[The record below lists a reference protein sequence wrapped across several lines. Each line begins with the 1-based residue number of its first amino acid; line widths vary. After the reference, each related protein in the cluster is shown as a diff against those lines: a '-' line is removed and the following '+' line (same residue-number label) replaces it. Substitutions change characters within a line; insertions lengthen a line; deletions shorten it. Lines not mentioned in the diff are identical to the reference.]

1 MKIPFSN
8 PRILAAAGWLA
19 TAAIA
24 FSVGRLTNP
33 PGSTTISGPA
43 QDGSANGDAG
53 GGASRNPG
61 ERFTG
66 TAVRSA
72 QFALGDD
79 GQPLT
84 MAKLTNGQPLE
95 KWMKN
100 LMAQDDEIVRMTG
113 LLGFLNTV
121 TDTAELRAAL
131 EAMNLRGGG
140 GFGRGGSRFTEYGM
154 LLQRFTQL
162 DAKGALEFVG
172 TRSREERFIGTS
184 AVLRTWTKTD
194 PSAAVAWAE
203 TNGKDLT
210 LPEQWGGR
218 GGSDGG
224 QAQGNFALSFVISQL
239 AHSDIDKALT
249 IASTQTYDSRSRT
262 VDTLASELV
271 NQRGLPAAKAALDAM
286 PAGTLRDG
294 LALQLTGRLA
304 SADASGT
311 AKWALT
317 LPEGDVKSR
326 ALAEVVKEWVKTDPA
341 AAGTFLTTLPATPD
355 ADRSRETYAHGVVEK
370 DPRGAIAWASA
381 ITDEERRARAME
393 SVARSWM
400 KTDAAAAKEWVAQ
413 SPLSPEA
420 KAKIQAPSQGG
431 FGRGRGP
438 GN

>member
-8 PRILAAAGWLA
+8 PRVLAAAGWIA

-33 PGSTTISGPA
+33 PGSTTVSSPA
-43 QDGSANGDAG
+43 QDGFSNGAAGSATA
-53 GGASRNPG
+53 RNPS
-61 ERFTG
+61 EKFNG
-66 TAVRSA
+66 TTVRSA
-72 QFALGDD
+72 QFALGED

-84 MAKLTNGQPLE
+84 IAKLTNGQPID
-95 KWMKN
+95 KWIKN

-140 GFGRGGSRFTEYGM
+140 GFGRGSRFTEYGM
-154 LLQRFTQL
+154 LLQRWTQF

-194 PSAAVAWAE
+194 PTAAVAWAE
-203 TNGKDLT
+203 TSGKDLT

-224 QAQGNFALSFVISQL
+224 QAQGNFAISFVISQL

-294 LALQLTGRLA
+294 LTLQLTGRLA

-317 LPEGDVKSR
+317 LPEGETKSR

-341 AAGTFLTTLPATPD
+341 AAGTFLTTLPATPE

-370 DPRGAIAWASA
+370 DPKGAIAWASA
-381 ITDEERRARAME
+381 ITDEERRARTVE

-413 SPLSPEA
+413 SPLSAEV

-438 GN
+438 GD